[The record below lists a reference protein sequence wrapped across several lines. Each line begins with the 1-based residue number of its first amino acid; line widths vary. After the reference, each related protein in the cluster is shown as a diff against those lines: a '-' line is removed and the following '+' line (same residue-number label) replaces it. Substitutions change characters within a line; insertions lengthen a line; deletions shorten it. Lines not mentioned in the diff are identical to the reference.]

1 MHTILD
7 VNAERI
13 ENKNNHD
20 HFHSRI
26 LVGLHLCIS
35 SSDVL
40 NITSMVY
47 LHYKTILM
55 NIIKPI
61 YVMNLPICTI
71 IFLHYHSCF
80 FVILMSD
87 IRKLS
92 QCYLRQLKHILQTNL
107 KTILNAHNWKEPNNR
122 VGIAMG
128 IA

>member
-13 ENKNNHD
+13 ENKTNHD

-35 SSDVL
+35 SSEVL

-61 YVMNLPICTI
+61 YVINLPICTI
-71 IFLHYHSCF
+71 IFFCISQLF

-87 IRKLS
+87 IWKLS
-92 QCYLRQLKHILQTNL
+92 QCYLRKLKHILPRNIYSLILQTNL
-107 KTILNAHNWKEPNNR
+107 KTILNAYN
-122 VGIAMG
+122 
-128 IA
+128 